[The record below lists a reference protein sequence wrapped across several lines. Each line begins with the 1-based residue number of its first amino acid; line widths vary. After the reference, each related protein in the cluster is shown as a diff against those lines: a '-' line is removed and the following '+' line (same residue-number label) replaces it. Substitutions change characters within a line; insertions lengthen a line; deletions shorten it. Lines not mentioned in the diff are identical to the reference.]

1 MSEKNK
7 LTVKEQM
14 EQLDKAIAWFD
25 GDDFNLEEAFKK
37 YEAAAELAKA
47 LEETLVEMKNKVE
60 VLSSLHPDKA

>member
-1 MSEKNK
+1 MSEKSK

-37 YEAAAELAKA
+37 YETAAELAKD
-47 LEETLVEMKNKVE
+47 LEDTLVEMKNKVK

>member
-14 EQLDKAIAWFD
+14 EQLDKAITWFD

-37 YEAAAELAKA
+37 YEAAAELANA
-47 LEETLVEMKNKVE
+47 LEDTLVEMKNKVE

>member
-1 MSEKNK
+1 MSGKSK
-7 LTVKEQM
+7 LTVKEQLD
-14 EQLDKAIAWFD
+14 ELDKAIAWFD

>member
-37 YEAAAELAKA
+37 YEAAAELAKT

>member
-37 YEAAAELAKA
+37 YEAAAELANA
-47 LEETLVEMKNKVE
+47 LEDTLVEMKNKVE